1 MIPQPDGLATTYE
14 DLSITDGKTREILF
28 GDKDHLRNYG
38 DDFKDVMAK
47 IGFEVIVF
55 DEKSFDNTTIS
66 NNVLYPPILSDHPLA
81 TNNRR
86 VYFGKN
92 VIQTIERK
100 N

>member
-1 MIPQPDGLATTYE
+1 
-14 DLSITDGKTREILF
+14 
-28 GDKDHLRNYG
+28 
-38 DDFKDVMAK
+38 MAET
-47 IGFEVIVF
+47 GFEVIVF

-66 NNVLYPPILSDHPLA
+66 NHVLYPPILSDHPLA